1 MAGLIVAV
9 AFGAAVLIAFAV
21 FGGPLVFAAVPV
33 VLFAVGWAAVQ
44 LIQRKQRATQAQ
56 SFRAEAS
63 AEKTDFT
70 ARDRQTTVP
79 DDQGG

>member
-1 MAGLIVAV
+1 MAGLIVV
-9 AFGAAVLIAFAV
+9 LAFAAAVLIALAV
-21 FGGPLVFAAVPV
+21 FGGPLVFAAIPV
-33 VLFAVGWAAVQ
+33 VLFAFGFAATQ

-70 ARDRQTTVP
+70 ARDRQTTVQ
-79 DDQGG
+79 DSQGG